1 MPDSNDEYGFW
12 DGDRE
17 RSHTG
22 PIPRLKR
29 NSTEPSGAPR
39 RSHHPPTRAPSPRS
53 VAVRLGA
60 GRPTSRRQPN
70 PLVRR
75 LGALCGVALLA
86 IPVALLVRGP
96 GNDEQISSVDAAAT
110 VPALTDAALTDAALT
125 DAALTD
131 AALAVPAVPVT
142 TASAQVAPV
151 TTQPLVTPVET
162 APAAVAAP
170 VAVGV
175 EATTAESAP
184 SATTAATIAAA
195 GKSAARVETAQQ
207 PSPADTAHPVGV
219 ATPVVETKR
228 TCTVE
233 YTVQRGDYWISIA
246 KNSSVKLAALLTANG
261 AKVGTALY
269 PGRTIC
275 LPANATA
282 PTTTEATTTTAKA
295 TQPTPPPTTS
305 KPTASTTKPK
315 QPSTTVPPTTAA
327 PSTTAAPPKNTYS
340 RAEVEQIIRNVW
352 PDDLEDEA
360 VRIATRE
367 SNLTP
372 TVRNSCCFGLFQIH
386 FTANRSSLVGWGIT
400 SASMLYDPQVNAYAA
415 YAMYLRAGGWGPWAM

>member
-1 MPDSNDEYGFW
+1 MPDSNDDYGFW

-29 NSTEPSGAPR
+29 TSAEPSDAPR
-39 RSHHPPTRAPSPRS
+39 RSHRTATRAPSPRS

-60 GRPTSRRQPN
+60 GRPSSSRQPN

-75 LGALCGVALLA
+75 LGALCGVTLLA

-110 VPALTDAALTDAALT
+110 VPALADVALTDAAL
-125 DAALTD
+125 AVSAVP
-131 AALAVPAVPVT
+131 AVPAVPVT

-151 TTQPLVTPVET
+151 TTPPLVIPVET
-162 APAAVAAP
+162 APAATAAA
-170 VAVGV
+170 VAVQ
-175 EATTAESAP
+175 ATTAESAP
-184 SATTAATIAAA
+184 PVTTAATVASA
-195 GKSAARVETAQQ
+195 GQSAARVETAQQ

-228 TCTVE
+228 TCAVE
-233 YTVQRGDYWISIA
+233 YTVQQGDYWISIA

-282 PTTTEATTTTAKA
+282 PTTTEATMTTAKPTA
-295 TQPTPPPTTS
+295 TTTQPTSPPTTA
-305 KPTASTTKPK
+305 KTTASATKPK
-315 QPSTTVPPTTAA
+315 PTSTTVPPTTAA

-372 TVRNSCCFGLFQIH
+372 TVRNSCCYGLFQIY
-386 FTANRSSLVGWGIT
+386 FTANKSSLVGWGIT
-400 SASMLYDPQVNAYAA
+400 SAAMLYDPQVNAYAA